1 MATPQICS
9 VTLKAVVA
17 AEMAGIMA
25 AEIVDELVSL
35 ISSNVSSRR
44 ESSPVVVTTGLR
56 PSIMTSNDC
65 CNLQYRASQSSEF
78 KSWEVQKSI
87 IDSKLS

>member
-9 VTLKAVVA
+9 ATMGAVIA
-17 AEMAGIMA
+17 AEMAGTMA

-44 ESSPVVVTTGLR
+44 ESSPTVVATGLR
-56 PSIMTSNDC
+56 PSIKTSNGC
-65 CNLQYRASQSSEF
+65 CNLQYKASQSSEF
-78 KSWEVQKSI
+78 KSLFASVSI
-87 IDSKLS
+87 IDPRLS